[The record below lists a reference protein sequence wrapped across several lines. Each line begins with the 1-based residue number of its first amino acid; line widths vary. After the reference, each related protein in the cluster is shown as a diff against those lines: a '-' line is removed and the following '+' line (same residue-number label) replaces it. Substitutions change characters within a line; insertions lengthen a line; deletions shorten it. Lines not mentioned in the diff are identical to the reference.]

1 MGLYASQI
9 QGFFDILVDNIYSLR
24 LVIQYINKHL
34 FNNMSIEDKQKK
46 YIVVSPDAGAT
57 KRTLKFAEHMHLN
70 TIIMHKQRNYEKENT
85 IDNTI
90 LIGDNTNL
98 KNKTVIICDD
108 MCDT

>member
-1 MGLYASQI
+1 
-9 QGFFDILVDNIYSLR
+9 
-24 LVIQYINKHL
+24 
-34 FNNMSIEDKQKK
+34 
-46 YIVVSPDAGAT
+46 
-57 KRTLKFAEHMHLN
+57 MHLN

-98 KNKTVIICDD
+98 KNKTAIICDD